1 MRRFATNGLSPRIAA
16 LIRRADGAAAEA
28 AAPVGGSA
36 AGSAPAGASTAD
48 AAPSVPPAVAARAAL
63 VARNSAALAQLR
75 GMLGVAAPASQTQRR
90 PSEDAESGDGD
101 DSATLLRDVRDITT
115 RARRGD
121 QVCSMFLGVRAG
133 ALA

>member
-36 AGSAPAGASTAD
+36 AGSAPAGAST
-48 AAPSVPPAVAARAAL
+48 
-63 VARNSAALAQLR
+63 
-75 GMLGVAAPASQTQRR
+75 AAPASQTQRR

>member
-36 AGSAPAGASTAD
+36 AGSAPAGASTA
-48 AAPSVPPAVAARAAL
+48 
-63 VARNSAALAQLR
+63 AALAQLR